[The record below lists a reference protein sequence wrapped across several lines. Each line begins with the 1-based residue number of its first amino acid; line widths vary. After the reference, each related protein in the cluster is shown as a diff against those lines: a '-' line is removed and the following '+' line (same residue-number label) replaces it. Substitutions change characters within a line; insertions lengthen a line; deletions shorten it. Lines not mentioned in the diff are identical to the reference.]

1 MNKYIIFLVSFSV
14 LLNHST
20 VKAQDRALAN
30 KGAIVK
36 SGAYTRF
43 TVLTP
48 QTIRMEWDSTGA
60 FNDYESFV
68 VINRDLPVPNFTKS
82 IVDGWLVIKTQAM
95 EIRYRENS
103 GRFSSTNLSIK
114 YLKNKKHLFTWVPG
128 AVQKDNLKGTTR
140 TLDNMDG
147 DSDVYG
153 RKRLELEN
161 GLLSKDGWY
170 FLDDS
175 KSFLFD
181 KSDWPWVKERIKS
194 NSQDW
199 YFMGYG
205 HDYKSA
211 LYDFTLIS
219 GKVPL
224 PPRYAFG
231 YWWSRYWKYSDN
243 ELRSLVGNFDRYNLP
258 LDVLVIDMDWHK
270 NLNND
275 GWTGWTFDDALFT
288 DPANFLKWT
297 ADEGLKVTMNLHPAS
312 GIDPAEPSYK
322 TFAANMNFDTSGHR
336 TIPYIGSNKKF
347 MQNLFDV
354 VLHPLEKQGV
364 GFWWLDWQQW
374 PYDKAIPGLNN
385 TWWINYVFFSDMERH
400 SLARPLL
407 YHRWGGLGNHRYQT
421 GFSGDS
427 FITWKTL
434 EYQPYFTNTA
444 SNVLYDYWSHDIGG
458 HQVKSGQS
466 GLDPE
471 LYTRWMQY
479 GTLSPIFRTHSS
491 KNPLLNKEPWN
502 FKGTYFEALTNAIKL
517 RYTLAPYIYTM
528 ARKTYDTGLALCR
541 PMYYDYPESQ
551 EAYDFSREYQFGD
564 NMLIAPI
571 GAPMVNGYS
580 TVKVW
585 LPPGNEWY
593 DWNTGTL
600 LKGNQVASRQFSLLE
615 YPIYIKGG
623 SIIPMYP
630 AIKNLKKNPHKMI
643 IGIFPGGSGSSA
655 KIYED
660 AGDRKNYNQE
670 YTFTEI
676 RSAMKDRSF
685 KVTILPRI
693 GNYEGMTATKD
704 YQIKLY
710 GSEMPV
716 SILVNGKPITYTM
729 TPTGLNWGYD
739 GSQLCAVINIPEVQC
754 TGRTEVTVNYSKS
767 DYADINN
774 GLIEKMKKLSSA
786 TVELKYRDVNLLI
799 PTAIGSAEELN
810 EALTYYPEKFH
821 ELIKEFNKNYNDI
834 PLNVKKMDIQASNE
848 KWYLMSLGFIQN

>member
-1 MNKYIIFLVSFSV
+1 MNKYISFLVFLAV
-14 LLNHST
+14 LLYQP
-20 VKAQDRALAN
+20 VLKAQDRTLAN
-30 KGAIVK
+30 EAAIVK
-36 SGAYTRF
+36 SGVNTRF

-48 QTIRMEWDSTGA
+48 QTVRMEWDSTGA
-60 FNDYESFV
+60 FNNYASFV
-68 VINRDLPVPNFTKS
+68 VINRNLPVPYFTKS
-82 IVDGWLVIKTQAM
+82 VVDGWLVIKTQAI
-95 EIRYRENS
+95 EIRYKENS
-103 GRFSSTNLSIK
+103 GRFGPSNLSIK
-114 YLKNKKHLFTWVPG
+114 YLKEKQHEFTWLPG
-128 AVQKDNLKGTTR
+128 IVQKENLKGTTR

-153 RKRLELEN
+153 KKHLELEN
-161 GLLSKDGWY
+161 GLLAKDGWY

-181 KSDWPWVKERIKS
+181 KSDWPWVKERPKT
-194 NSQDW
+194 NNQDW

-211 LYDFTLIS
+211 LYDFTLIA

-243 ELRSLVGNFDRYNLP
+243 ELRNLVGNFNRYNLP

-270 NLNND
+270 NLNKD

-288 DPANFLKWT
+288 DPGQFLKWT
-297 ADEGLKVTMNLHPAS
+297 ASEGLKVTMNLHPAS
-312 GIDPAEPSYK
+312 GVDPAEPSYK
-322 TFAANMNFDTSGHR
+322 TFATNMNFDTVGHK
-336 TIPYIGSNKKF
+336 TIPYIGSDKKF
-347 MQNLFDV
+347 MQNLFNV
-354 VLHPLEKQGV
+354 VLHPMEKQGV

-374 PYDKAIPGLNN
+374 QNDKVITGLNN
-385 TWWINYVFFSDMERH
+385 TWWINYMFFSDMERH
-400 SLARPLL
+400 SLDRPLL

-421 GFSGDS
+421 GFSGDT

-458 HQVKSGQS
+458 HQVKHGES

-471 LYTRWMQY
+471 LYTRWVQY
-479 GTLSPIFRTHSS
+479 GALSPVFRTHSS
-491 KNPLLNKEPWN
+491 KNPQLNKEPWN
-502 FKGTYFEALTNAIKL
+502 FKGDYFEALTNAIKL

-541 PMYYDYPESQ
+541 PLYDDYPESK

-564 NMLIAPI
+564 NMLVAPI
-571 GAPMVNGYS
+571 GAPMVNGSS

-593 DWNTGTL
+593 EWNTGTL
-600 LKGNQVASRQFSLLE
+600 LKGGQIASRQFSLLE
-615 YPIYIKGG
+615 YPIYIKSG
-623 SIIPMYP
+623 SIIPMY
-630 AIKNLKKNPHKMI
+630 INVKNLKQNPHQMI
-643 IGIFPGGSGSSA
+643 VGVFPGGNGSSA

-660 AGDRKNYNQE
+660 AGDSKDYKQH

-676 RSAMKDRSF
+676 RSTIKNRTS
-685 KVTILPRI
+685 KVTILPRT
-693 GNYEGMTATKD
+693 GSYAGMAATKD
-704 YQIKLY
+704 YQVKLY

-716 SILVNGKPITYTM
+716 SVLVNGNPIAYTT
-729 TPTGLNWGYD
+729 TPTAFNWGYD
-739 GSQLCAVINIPEVQC
+739 GSQLCVIINIPAVKC
-754 TGRTEVTVNYSKS
+754 IARTDITVNYSKS
-767 DYADINN
+767 DYVDVND
-774 GLIEKMKKLSSA
+774 GLLEKMKNLSSA
-786 TVELKYRDVNLLI
+786 TVGLKYRNVNLLI

-810 EALTYYPEKFH
+810 VALAYYPGKFY
-821 ELIKEFNKNYNDI
+821 ELIKEFHKNYDNI
-834 PLNVKKMDIQASNE
+834 PLNVKKMNLTDSDEA
-848 KWYLMSLGFIQN
+848 WYLQALGFKEK

>member
-1 MNKYIIFLVSFSV
+1 MNKYVICLISFAILFGPSV
-14 LLNHST
+14 

-30 KGAIVK
+30 KDAIIK
-36 SGAYTRF
+36 SGPYTRF
-43 TVLTP
+43 TVLTS

-60 FNDYESFV
+60 FNNYASFV
-68 VINRDLPVPNFTKS
+68 IINRDLPVPDFTKS
-82 IVDGWLVIKTQAM
+82 VVDGWLVIKTPAM
-95 EIRYRENS
+95 EMRYKENS
-103 GRFSSTNLSIK
+103 GRFTRANLFVK
-114 YLKNKKHLFTWVPG
+114 YLKDKQHGFTWVPG
-128 AVQKDNLKGTTR
+128 TQQKDNLKGTTR

-147 DSDVYG
+147 DSEVYG
-153 RKRLELEN
+153 GKRLELEN
-161 GLLSKDGWY
+161 GLLSKEGWY

-175 KSFLFD
+175 QSFLFD
-181 KSDWPWVKERIKS
+181 KSDWAWVKERPK
-194 NSQDW
+194 NASQDW
-199 YFMGYG
+199 YFMAYG

-211 LYDFTLIS
+211 LYDFTLIA

-243 ELRSLVGNFDRYNLP
+243 ELRSLVGNFNRYNLP

-270 NLNND
+270 NLNKD

-312 GIDPAEPSYK
+312 GIDPAEPSYRA
-322 TFAANMNFDTSGHR
+322 FAANTNFDTTGHR
-336 TIPYIGSNKKF
+336 TIPYVGSNKKF

-354 VLHPLEKQGV
+354 VLHPLEKEGV
-364 GFWWLDWQQW
+364 DFWWLDWQQW
-374 PYDKAIPGLNN
+374 PNDKVITGLNN
-385 TWWINYVFFSDMERH
+385 TWWINYVFFSEMDRH
-400 SLARPLL
+400 SPARPLL

-458 HQVKSGQS
+458 HQTKQGDQ

-479 GTLSPIFRTHSS
+479 GALSPIFRTHSS
-491 KNPLLNKEPWN
+491 KNPQLNKEPWN
-502 FKGTYFEALTNAIKL
+502 FKGQYFEALANAIKL

-541 PMYYDYPESQ
+541 PMYYDYPEAS
-551 EAYDFSREYQFGD
+551 EAYEFSREYQFGD

-580 TVKVW
+580 AVNVW
-585 LPPGNEWY
+585 LPPGNDWY
-593 DWNTGTL
+593 EWNTGTL
-600 LKGNQVASRQFSLLE
+600 LKGNQVAKRQFSLLE

-630 AIKNLKKNPHKMI
+630 DVKNLKQNPAQTI
-643 IGIFPGGSGSSA
+643 VGIFPGGSGSSA

-660 AGDRKNYNQE
+660 AGDSKDYKQQ
-670 YTFTEI
+670 YAFTSI
-676 RSAMKDRSF
+676 HTALQSRSL
-685 KVTILPRI
+685 KVTISPRT
-693 GNYEGMTATKD
+693 GKYEGITATKD
-704 YQIKLY
+704 YQLKLY

-716 SILVNGKPITYTM
+716 SVLVNGKPISYVM
-729 TPTGLNWGYD
+729 KLKGLNWAYD
-739 GSQLCAVINIPEVQC
+739 GSQLCVVINIPEVQC
-754 TGRTEVTVNYSKS
+754 AGKTEVMVNYSKS
-767 DYADINN
+767 NHAEIND
-774 GLIEKMKKLSSA
+774 GLIEKMKNLSNA
-786 TVELKYRDVNLLI
+786 TVALKYRNVNLLI
-799 PTAIGSAEELN
+799 PHGIGSAEELN
-810 EALTYYPEKFH
+810 QALSYYPGKFYD
-821 ELIKEFNKNYNDI
+821 LIKEFNKNYTDI
-834 PLNVKKMDIQASNE
+834 PLQVKKMNINE
-848 KWYLMSLGFIQN
+848 SDQSWYLMSLGFNSN